1 MQILQDGVWQS
12 ILQNQPFHL
21 LDLAWKDLRAYS
33 LEQWQGSQ
41 LLLPCQ
47 PASCHVISYCKQ
59 SCNQPFVR
67 FDSKIPHENPTISEF
82 SEDVWPE
89 RASIEKN
96 SKNASDA
103 CGREKG
109 HGMYRSWGVIQPMH
123 NQTDAN
129 HNTMEYR
136 VSKKQNWMHFA
147 SSVIFCVNSR
157 LLCEASECLVQD
169 QLSLVKQNQMHFA
182 SSVRFCVNSNIVFI
196 NLQNL

>member
-1 MQILQDGVWQS
+1 
-12 ILQNQPFHL
+12 
-21 LDLAWKDLRAYS
+21 
-33 LEQWQGSQ
+33 
-41 LLLPCQ
+41 
-47 PASCHVISYCKQ
+47 
-59 SCNQPFVR
+59 
-67 FDSKIPHENPTISEF
+67 
-82 SEDVWPE
+82 
-89 RASIEKN
+89 
-96 SKNASDA
+96 
-103 CGREKG
+103 
-109 HGMYRSWGVIQPMH
+109 MH

>member
-21 LDLAWKDLRAYS
+21 LDLAWKDLRAYN

-47 PASCHVISYCKQ
+47 PASCHVISYYKQ

-67 FDSKIPHENPTISEF
+67 CDSKIPLSVNSQKM
-82 SEDVWPE
+82 SDQ

-123 NQTDAN
+123 NQTEAN
-129 HNTMEYR
+129 HNTMEYS
-136 VSKKQNWMHFA
+136 VSKKQNRMHFA

-157 LLCEASECLVQD
+157 LLCEASE
-169 QLSLVKQNQMHFA
+169 K
-182 SSVRFCVNSNIVFI
+182 
-196 NLQNL
+196 LQNVWSRISCLL